1 MSVGEVYG
9 RGSNR
14 RGTDLRG
21 SASRRTVQIP
31 IYQLNFLRGTALK
44 STKKSILKK
53 PFSLTK
59 TITYGFETFKGM
71 TFEKY
76 C

>member
-21 SASRRTVQIP
+21 SASRRIVRIP
-31 IYQLNFLRGTALK
+31 IYQLNFLGATALK
-44 STKKSILKK
+44 SSKKSILKK
-53 PFSLTK
+53 AFFSK

-71 TFEKY
+71 TFKKY